1 MEPPRSMASLSVYAM
16 SSLGIRKS
24 EIPILELC
32 PFGRPNTLV
41 GVVVIG
47 VDLHQFG
54 RGDLGCDPFER
65 CSAVC
70 DEFPGA
76 VLGVMAEAFDSPEVP
91 CCVSVAGLE
100 LEQPQSR
107 SGVSAIAAAMGR
119 ARGHVG
125 ILVVSPLG
133 E

>member
-24 EIPILELC
+24 ENAILELC

-47 VDLHQFG
+47 VDLHQFR
-54 RGDLGCDPFER
+54 RGDLGRDPFER

-100 LEQPQSR
+100 LEQPPEQEWGQRDRCCDGSDT
-107 SGVSAIAAAMGR
+107 GATSASSSF
-119 ARGHVG
+119 
-125 ILVVSPLG
+125 LLW
-133 E
+133 

>member
-16 SSLGIRKS
+16 SSLGIRNS

-47 VDLHQFG
+47 VDLHQFR

-65 CSAVC
+65 L
-70 DEFPGA
+70 
-76 VLGVMAEAFDSPEVP
+76 LGGLRRVP
-91 CCVSVAGLE
+91 RCRTGSDGGSFRL
-100 LEQPQSR
+100 PR
-107 SGVSAIAAAMGR
+107 
-119 ARGHVG
+119 
-125 ILVVSPLG
+125 SPLLRVCCRIRVR
-133 E
+133 